1 MNSNISL
8 ISFHSAIFL
17 CLALCFVMFSI
28 CFSLAVF
35 LFLSFFFSLPAK
47 QLIIFHTRFFSFI
60 LFFSHFFSC
69 GFFFILL
76 SIYADTIH
84 NVDRYASRGV
94 RVGTKNNKFQY
105 SLLITRLF
113 NNNKTT
119 ATTTTKRNAPCCCC
133 VLLFA

>member
-28 CFSLAVF
+28 CFSSSVF
-35 LFLSFFFSLPAK
+35 SVSLCFSLPVK
-47 QLIIFHTRFFSFI
+47 QLIIFHTRFFR
-60 LFFSHFFSC
+60 LFYFFYIFSC
-69 GFFFILL
+69 RFFFILL

-84 NVDRYASRGV
+84 NVDRYASREVG
-94 RVGTKNNKFQY
+94 VGTKNNKFQY

-119 ATTTTKRNAPCCCC
+119 RTKTTKRNAPCRCC

>member
-28 CFSLAVF
+28 CFSLSVF

-60 LFFSHFFSC
+60 LFFSHFF
-69 GFFFILL
+69 L
-76 SIYADTIH
+76 
-84 NVDRYASRGV
+84 VDS
-94 RVGTKNNKFQY
+94 FY
-105 SLLITRLF
+105 SAVNLCRHDSQC
-113 NNNKTT
+113 
-119 ATTTTKRNAPCCCC
+119 R
-133 VLLFA
+133 